1 MTIKVIAATRVPLTF
16 GGYCK
21 KGEVIK
27 EINPDNVTRIVADGE
42 TGDVKLYYRNGL
54 HEVYNANMVRV
65 EIDMKGEQA

>member
-1 MTIKVIAATRVPLTF
+1 MRIRIIAATKIPLTF

-27 EINPDNVTRIVADGE
+27 EINPDNVTRFVADGG
-42 TGDVKLYYRNGL
+42 TGDVTFYYRNGL

-65 EIDMKGEQA
+65 EIER